1 MKKTLSTIL
10 ALALMLTMLCIP
22 VAASAE
28 QPSADVKIEPRYE
41 EASRIS
47 LLMYISEDGE
57 ATVQATCIGK
67 SDVTKIHAE
76 VYLEKK
82 VSYFWIR
89 VVNPDGSPSWEDTM
103 EGILFTKEYTRDLI
117 GSGDYRA
124 TVYFTLYGDTTETV
138 TATAYKS
145 Y

>member
-22 VAASAE
+22 AAAE
-28 QPSADVKIEPRYE
+28 QTSANVVIEPRYE
-41 EASRIS
+41 EAVRVSIS
-47 LLMYISEDGE
+47 MYISEDGE
-57 ATVQATCIGK
+57 GTVRVTCTGK
-67 SDVTKIHAE
+67 DDVDKIHAE

-103 EGILFTKEYTRDLI
+103 DGGLFVKEYTRDLI

-124 TVYFTLYGDTTETV
+124 TVNFTLYGDTTETV
-138 TATAYKS
+138 TATAYRS